1 MCIGYSTEGWAI
13 WGILGRGGGREDE
26 GRPNRDPPP
35 EGRTEGQRP
44 EGTARGGRVEVRG
57 GPNPTRPHAPP
68 EHATM
73 PTPQGFYPILIPGM
87 GPEGKQTVSAI
98 RKNERNS

>member
-1 MCIGYSTEGWAI
+1 MGYTGA
-13 WGILGRGGGREDE
+13 GRRE
-26 GRPNRDPPP
+26 GRVRAARTETRPPRAVP
-35 EGRTEGQRP
+35 EGRRP

-73 PTPQGFYPILIPGM
+73 PTPQGL
-87 GPEGKQTVSAI
+87 
-98 RKNERNS
+98 